1 MPFTFLTAEWRKLIM
16 AQYEVA
22 PAVLERRLPP
32 GLELDLYQER
42 CFVSLVGFL
51 FDRVRILGLPVPFHT
66 RFEEVNLRY
75 YVRRPM
81 PDGSSRRG
89 VVFLSEIVPKPA
101 ITLVARM
108 LYGEAYS
115 TAQTW
120 HRWNTEGPDRRAVR
134 RGEKPLEVRY
144 EWRQRDKNKRGL
156 WHSMAVR
163 AESTAEAMP
172 AGSLAEFIT
181 EHYWGY
187 AARCGGA
194 RGKASATTEYAVEHR
209 RWQVYPVRE
218 HRIAANFGSLYGPDF
233 AGLEPNRP
241 DHVLLAEGAPVR
253 IRWGGPICGSMPSA
267 AQDATP
273 TRQDATPARI

>member
-1 MPFTFLTAEWRKLIM
+1 MAFTFLTADWRKLIM

-32 GLELDLYQER
+32 GLELDLYRGR

-51 FDRVRILGLPVPFHT
+51 FDRVRIFGVPVPFHT

-75 YVRRPM
+75 YVRRRL

-89 VVFLSEIVPKPA
+89 VVFLSEIVPRPA
-101 ITLVARM
+101 ITLVART

-115 TAQTW
+115 TAPTAHW
-120 HRWNTEGPDRRAVR
+120 WSTEGPQARAVR
-134 RGEKPLEVRY
+134 QGRQPLEVRY
-144 EWRQRDKNKRGL
+144 EWRHRGQ
-156 WHSMAVR
+156 WQSMAVR
-163 AESTAEAMP
+163 ADSRPEPMP
-172 AGSLAEFIT
+172 PGSLEEFIT

-187 AARCGGA
+187 AARRGGPA
-194 RGKASATTEYAVEHR
+194 AGTTEYAVEHG
-209 RWQVYPVRE
+209 RWPIYPVRE
-218 HRIAANFGSLYGPDF
+218 HRIAADFGSLYGRAF

-253 IRWGGPICGSMPSA
+253 IRWGGRVA
-267 AQDATP
+267 
-273 TRQDATPARI
+273 